1 MFKELK
7 AIYEISI
14 DNVLGNISKRFFQIV
29 MNIKVLHEVI
39 YFLLF
44 YYDVGTG
51 CVFTLAAP
59 PPSVHTSQVK
69 WSEDV
74 CG

>member
-14 DNVLGNISKRFFQIV
+14 DNVLGNISKRFFQIA
-29 MNIKVLHEVI
+29 MNIKVLHEVVYI
-39 YFLLF
+39 LLF
-44 YYDVGTG
+44 YYVVEMR
-51 CVFTLAAP
+51 CVFTLAP
-59 PPSVHTSQVK
+59 HLSSHEPQVK

-74 CG
+74 CS